1 MKLPE
6 AQSVYVPPGP
16 QAQST
21 ERSLLAPQ
29 GCSCWRY
36 SAHHSCLSSFCL
48 TCHAPFSAAGR
59 LYSWW
64 APRRIRCRAQPQPR
78 WKTKGEET
86 TPASPRT
93 GGCWPLNMA
102 PEYARP
108 PVRPSCRLLQG
119 EGPLVHSGSCL
130 APDFPVKMSAHQ
142 YSSPGNHSSQPLISK
157 WCVSV
162 PWASSPGSV
171 AAALSL

>member
-48 TCHAPFSAAGR
+48 TCHAPFSAAGH

-108 PVRPSCRLLQG
+108 PVRPSVQITPGGRAA
-119 EGPLVHSGSCL
+119 GPQRQLPRTQLPCEDVSPSVFQPREPQL
-130 APDFPVKMSAHQ
+130 TASDF
-142 YSSPGNHSSQPLISK
+142 
-157 WCVSV
+157 
-162 PWASSPGSV
+162 
-171 AAALSL
+171 